1 MVTVCAWCERFMG
14 LKEPAGHQV
23 THGICANCLERQ
35 RWDVEP
41 VLVVS
46 RDRSSLAP
54 VLQNLLRGVPRVRVI
69 VERRERDRRV
79 AHERRRRGV
88 AERREE
94 PNRRQADPLELV

>member
-1 MVTVCAWCERFMG
+1 MVPVCAWCERFMG
-14 LKEPAGHQV
+14 VKEPASHQV
-23 THGICANCLERQ
+23 THGICTTCLERQ

-54 VLQNLLRGVPRVRVI
+54 VLQSLLRGVPRVRVI

-79 AHERRRRGV
+79 ARDRGRRGA
-88 AERREE
+88 AERRVE
-94 PNRRQADPLELV
+94 PDRRQSDPLELV